1 MKYLNNEVGQLKEIS
16 VQKDMKIS
24 KLKDDLNAKTDEL
37 YKQETSISDLV
48 KKIQDQ
54 IVQKDSVIIKQNTRI

>member
-1 MKYLNNEVGQLKEIS
+1 
-16 VQKDMKIS
+16 MKIS

-37 YKQETSISDLV
+37 YKQETSISELV